1 MPVGSY
7 RQDAR
12 EAMAE
17 KRASRRV
24 RTVVT
29 GRIVFN
35 QGRSGVDCIVRD
47 MSAGG
52 ARLRMVRPT
61 VVPNAF
67 DLVIPLKETSYPASV
82 RWRAGNE
89 IGVALGAAHGDAE
102 TVDLDLVE
110 RLV

>member
-1 MPVGSY
+1 
-7 RQDAR
+7 
-12 EAMAE
+12 MAE

-35 QGRSGVDCIVRD
+35 EGRSRVDCIVRD

-61 VVPNAF
+61 IVPDAFELVV
-67 DLVIPLKETSYPASV
+67 PLKETSYPASV
-82 RWRAGNE
+82 RWRAGDE

-102 TVDLDLVE
+102 TIDLDLLE